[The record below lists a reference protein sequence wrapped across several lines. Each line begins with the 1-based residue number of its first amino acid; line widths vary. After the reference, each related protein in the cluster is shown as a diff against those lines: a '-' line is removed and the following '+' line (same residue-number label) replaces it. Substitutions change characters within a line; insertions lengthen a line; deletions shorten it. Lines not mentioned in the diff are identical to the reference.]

1 MEFIK
6 SISHSTNSSSEIWCG
21 DRDMIDLQRTIVN
34 YYFHP
39 ITGGSNSIKAILPAV
54 LYSSTFLQKKYS
66 KTVQA
71 INVTS
76 KNFNNDHVFLKM
88 ENGSVVSPYKN
99 LPPIFDGF
107 DYDTLEEAAEHA
119 SKSVPEIADGGA
131 ALFAYGKLQFPDV
144 TKEERE
150 AINQGL
156 LRYCELDTLA
166 MVMIYEYFKDITK
179 Q

>member
-1 MEFIK
+1 
-6 SISHSTNSSSEIWCG
+6 
-21 DRDMIDLQRTIVN
+21 
-34 YYFHP
+34 
-39 ITGGSNSIKAILPAV
+39 
-54 LYSSTFLQKKYS
+54 
-66 KTVQA
+66 
-71 INVTS
+71 
-76 KNFNNDHVFLKM
+76 M

-144 TKEERE
+144 SKEERE